1 MTRIF
6 ISHTKENTACVE
18 QLRQELEA
26 KGYTVWRE
34 PPALTPQSPSYTHT
48 IENGI
53 LGSAAVILVWSSSAA
68 QSQWITWQ
76 LLFAQS
82 LKKPLFFVVLD
93 STLLP
98 DTLEAVTSIE
108 SHAACTDAVAQL
120 VPQLLPPD
128 STDTLIVL
136 SEQAAHEFIR
146 IRRTAIHSAD
156 EMLRR
161 GEQRGEV
168 LALLGYLAH
177 NDETMNVRNDAQA
190 VIKANTKKVQ
200 PWSDDTRYIFGVR
213 CKNGH
218 ISYFDKRVVCTAARS
233 VIRGSKESPQD
244 ELHLICKTCK
254 VEVVD
259 YQDCR
264 EHPQ

>member
-1 MTRIF
+1 M
-6 ISHTKENTACVE
+6 CVE
-18 QLRQELEA
+18 QLCQGLEA
-26 KGYTVWRE
+26 KGYTVWQE
-34 PPALTPQSPSYTHT
+34 PPALTPQSPSYAHT
-48 IENGI
+48 IENSI
-53 LGSAAVILVWSSSAA
+53 LSSAAFILVWSSSAA
-68 QSQWITWQ
+68 QSQWVTWH

-98 DTLEAVTSIE
+98 DTLEAVTSIQ
-108 SHAACTDAVAQL
+108 SQASCTDALAQL
-120 VPQLLPPD
+120 MPQLPPLD
-128 STDTLIVL
+128 STDGLIAL

-146 IRRTAIHSAD
+146 IRRMAIYSAD

-161 GEQRGEV
+161 GDHREEV

-190 VIKANTKKVQ
+190 VINASTKKGQ
-200 PWSDDTRYIFGVR
+200 PWSDDTRHIFGVR

-233 VIRGSKESPQD
+233 VIRGPKESPQD

-264 EHPQ
+264 DYK